1 MKKTTT
7 SLFILLTLSTLCV
20 KGFSQKQNPDFI
32 GGPTESVSTDGKT
45 ANATAVD
52 EVKSRSTKASLDQDT
67 SKSGIK
73 PAGAT
78 DAKTTAAP
86 NGIPNR
92 MAEAK
97 GEKAKVEKAKAKVAK
112 DVENHNGSSH
122 VGGHK

>member
-7 SLFILLTLSTLCV
+7 SLLILLTLSTLCV

-78 DAKTTAAP
+78 DAKTANDALE
-86 NGIPNR
+86 
-92 MAEAK
+92 AETSTKARSK
-97 GEKAKVEKAKAKVAK
+97 GKVAKAKVEKAKVEKVEVVK
-112 DVENHNGSSH
+112 DVHA
-122 VGGHK
+122 HK